1 MPEDGEGHDTHE
13 AEYATSASSSESEE
27 EELRHAAGFNA
38 LPPSAPYGY
47 KLLQHQRTRT
57 IHYIAEGAV
66 KVMLCGRMVSEAHR
80 EPRASALRHDS
91 AVCRCCKNAVG

>member
-1 MPEDGEGHDTHE
+1 MPTEREGHDTHGS
-13 AEYATSASSSESEE
+13 EYATSASYTESEE
-27 EELRHAAGFNA
+27 EETRQSVSFNA
-38 LPPSAPYGY
+38 GPPSAPYGY
-47 KLLQHQRTRT
+47 KLLQHQRTST